1 EIASLGQMLPR
12 DIKAAAGGRQI
23 EALDAFERERY
34 RKAALDYAVL
44 DTVAQRW
51 DIDGLEALARS
62 LNGELDI
69 APKAIADDLRDR
81 EKHERR
87 RPDPPDLDADL
98 AATLDGPRRDDSE
111 SLRRYRSLMAATA
124 APSAEET
131 FRGSDT
137 RAMRKK
143 LSRNELRVFELMCRD
158 DY

>member
-1 EIASLGQMLPR
+1 GEHQGEHQGGDPLALLREALRIRFSLELQPGLQEEIATRMRSHVGVAAGLVRLISGLLAAGVPPDLAGEERLINEIAALGQMIPR

-81 EKHERR
+81 E
-87 RPDPPDLDADL
+87 
-98 AATLDGPRRDDSE
+98 
-111 SLRRYRSLMAATA
+111 
-124 APSAEET
+124 
-131 FRGSDT
+131 
-137 RAMRKK
+137 
-143 LSRNELRVFELMCRD
+143 
-158 DY
+158 